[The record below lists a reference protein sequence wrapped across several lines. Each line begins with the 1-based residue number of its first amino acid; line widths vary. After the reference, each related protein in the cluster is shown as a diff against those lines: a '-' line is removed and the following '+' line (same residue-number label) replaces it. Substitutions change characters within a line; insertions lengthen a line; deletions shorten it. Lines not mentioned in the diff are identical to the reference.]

1 MSNIR
6 DTYTSVIAPQLKKEF
21 GIANV
26 MAVPKL
32 KKIVVNVGITDP
44 QDPRARKPIIENV
57 LTQMQ
62 VISGQKPQITLAKKS
77 IAGFKLRA
85 GDPMGVMVTLR
96 GQYMWDFL
104 TKLVSIALP
113 RVKDFRG
120 VSRTAFDGQGNY
132 SMGLEEQI
140 IFPEIEYDSIE
151 SVRGLQINFVTSAP
165 SNEQAFRLLELL
177 GIPFEKE
184 EKK

>member
-6 DTYTSVIAPQLKKEF
+6 DTYTSTIAPQLRKEF

-32 KKIVVNVGITDP
+32 KKIVINVGITNP

-57 LTQMQ
+57 VTQLQ
-62 VISGQKPQITLAKKS
+62 VMSGQKPQITLAKKS
-77 IAGFKLRA
+77 IAGFKLRE

-96 GQYMWDFL
+96 GHYMWDFL
-104 TKLVSIALP
+104 TKLISIALP

-120 VSRTAFDGQGNY
+120 VSRKAFDGQGNY

-140 IFPEIEYDSIE
+140 IFPEIEYDTIE
-151 SVRGLQINFVTSAP
+151 SVRGLQINFVTSSP
-165 SNEQAFRLLELL
+165 TNDQAFRLLELL
-177 GIPFEKE
+177 GMPFEKE
-184 EKK
+184 DQK

>member
-6 DTYTSVIAPQLKKEF
+6 EQYTSTIAAQLKDEF
-21 GIANV
+21 KIANV

-32 KKIVVNVGITDP
+32 KKIVINVGITDP
-44 QDPRARKPIIENV
+44 QDPRARKPIIDNV

-96 GQYMWDFL
+96 GVYMWDFL
-104 TKLVSIALP
+104 TKLISVALP

-151 SVRGLQINFVTSAP
+151 SVRGLQINFITSAK

-177 GIPFEKE
+177 GVPFEKE
-184 EKK
+184 DQK